1 MSDESR
7 QMEQVPGASERR
19 VAATLVHLSGPLRGT
34 TQRLTD
40 LVIRIGTA
48 ADAEVHF
55 PTDRAPNVGEHH
67 ATLTRHQREYV
78 IESLGDYEVR
88 VNGQAVE
95 RRALESEDVIELG
108 SRGPILRF
116 RYNPRSGAPHK
127 SMREALADCVGCAR
141 ASDGGTAGSIWAF
154 LRTLPR
160 ELMTQT
166 APRTRGIV
174 LAMLFVM
181 LVGFGAIFLYGLG
194 LERRLETAR
203 VYDIAALLEGGEGA
217 MPPREEL
224 SRIRAELESQLSSAV
239 ERVEALEARSSAAE
253 RVIETAA
260 RSVVFLQGAYGFL
273 QPPDQRPLRVMLG
286 PGGRPL
292 TDAQGNP
299 LASPDANG
307 PRLERQFTGTGFVIS
322 EDGLLLTNRHIVL
335 PWDFDPTARRLIE
348 AGLTPVMYRL
358 IGYVPD
364 TEEPFDLEAVGASE
378 SADVAVLRAHGL
390 PAQIVPLT
398 LTETA
403 PQPGAEVLVLGYPT
417 GIRALLARTDPVFV
431 DELMQT
437 PGIDF
442 WKVARR
448 LSQAGYI
455 APLATRG
462 IVGQVTR
469 THVVYDAETTHG
481 GSGGPVLGLDDRVI
495 AVNAAILNEFGG
507 SNLGV
512 PAAEAFA
519 LLEVLSSRGATSDS
533 LGATSDSLGATPD
546 SLGATEAQNPA
557 EPVSGSEGP
566 DSPPR

>member
-1 MSDESR
+1 MTDESR
-7 QMEQVPGASERR
+7 HTEQVPAASEPR

-55 PTDRAPNVGEHH
+55 PADRAPDVGEHH
-67 ATLTRHQREYV
+67 AELIRGERTYA
-78 IESLGDYEVR
+78 IESLGEHEIR
-88 VNGQAVE
+88 VNGEPVE
-95 RRALESEDVIELG
+95 RRPLESEDVIELG

-116 RYNPRSGAPHK
+116 RCSPLSGAPHK
-127 SMREALADCVGCAR
+127 SMREALADCVDCAR
-141 ASDGGTAGSIWAF
+141 ASGGGTAGTVWAF
-154 LRTLPR
+154 VRALPH

-181 LVGFGAIFLYGLG
+181 LGGFGAIFLYGLG
-194 LERRLETAR
+194 LERRLARESAR
-203 VYDIAALLEGGEGA
+203 VYDIAALLEGGEGG
-217 MPPREEL
+217 MPTRQEL
-224 SRIRAELESQLSSAV
+224 SRIRAELEGQLSSAV

-273 QPPDQRPLRVMLG
+273 QPSDQRPLRVMLG
-286 PGGRPL
+286 PGDRPL

-335 PWDFDPTARRLIE
+335 PWDFDPTARRLVK

-364 TEEPFDLEAVGASE
+364 TEEPFELQTVGASE
-378 SADVAVLRAHGL
+378 SADLAVLRAEGL
-390 PAQIVPLT
+390 PARVVPLT
-398 LTETA
+398 LSETA

-431 DELMQT
+431 DELMRT

-442 WKVARR
+442 WGVAQR
-448 LSQAGYI
+448 LSRAGHI

-462 IVGQVTR
+462 IVGQVTM

-495 AVNAAILNEFGG
+495 AVNAAVLNEFGG

-519 LLEVLSSRGATSDS
+519 LLEVLSSRD
-533 LGATSDSLGATPD
+533 ATPD
-546 SLGATEAQNPA
+546 SLRDLPEATEAQSPA
-557 EPVSGSEGP
+557 EPASGSESP
-566 DSPPR
+566 DSPSR